1 MNIKSVNLLQNSNK
15 YSWASFKK
23 YKSRPGE
30 LCTAKFFSAPDAQG
44 GIVGGA
50 DEIFQGRILQN
61 NSLIVLVVVSA
72 T

>member
-1 MNIKSVNLLQNSNK
+1 MYSKLLQRS
-15 YSWASFKK
+15 
-23 YKSRPGE
+23 
-30 LCTAKFFSAPDAQG
+30 DAQG